1 MFWFVLICDLLVP
14 LAMVGG
20 GYFMWRHTP
29 AEPNSLIGY
38 RTIRSMQNRDTWHF
52 ANTYA
57 GRLWFW
63 VGLVLLIPSAAVH
76 FPFAF
81 ATDDT
86 LGYLTIAVLFVQMLV
101 MCFTIPVTEFA
112 IHRTFDENGTRK

>member
-29 AEPNSLIGY
+29 DEPDSLVGY
-38 RTIRSMQNRDTWHF
+38 RTIRSMQNRDTWRF

-63 VGLVLLIPSAAVH
+63 VGLVTLIPSAAVH
-76 FPFAF
+76 IPFAGS
-81 ATDDT
+81 TEDT
-86 LGYLTIAVLFVQMLV
+86 LGYLTLAVVFVQLLV
-101 MCFTIPVTEFA
+101 MCFTIPIVEAA
-112 IHRTFDENGTRK
+112 ICRTFDDNGARK